1 MKAVFEK
8 YHCMGNDYLVYDPNK
23 NEMELGPEQVKAVCD
38 RNFGIGSDGILVG
51 PVLGGEKMY
60 VRILNPDGSEAEKSG
75 NGMGIFARYLKDAGY
90 VQKTKV
96 SWDTLGGEVTV
107 YYLNEEGT
115 RVKISMGKPTFWSDE
130 IPVTGIEAAKIQG
143 YRIKNVGAGE
153 HGREIYEVR
162 DEKERA
168 VLIGKVTDFTR
179 DLFGR
184 PIEGKSMN
192 LSAHRSIALQMGRLA
207 WLAAVIPLSMMLLV
221 FEYQEAGGAAGE
233 ELAAGTAGGG
243 DHCCLDGSRIL
254 SDRQAEHP
262 KRIFAAGTDFG
273 YWLLHRYS
281 QRIPCRRRLGESEY
295 VPGNPLMLQGWGTR
309 IRNVDYLCM
318 VGNSVDPDNC
328 GN

>member
-51 PVLGGEKMY
+51 PMLGGEKMY

-130 IPVTGIEAAKIQG
+130 IPVTGERREMVNQTMVFGKIPYITTCLSIG
-143 YRIKNVGAGE
+143 NPHCVIWMNEISKELVCRIGE
-153 HGREIYEVR
+153 HSERDSSFPEKVNTQLLNVLDRTNIQIEIYER
-162 DEKERA
+162 GA
-168 VLIGKVTDFTR
+168 GYT
-179 DLFGR
+179 
-184 PIEGKSMN
+184 
-192 LSAHRSIALQMGRLA
+192 LA
-207 WLAAVIPLSMMLLV
+207 SGSCACAAN
-221 FEYQEAGGAAGE
+221 
-233 ELAAGTAGGG
+233 
-243 DHCCLDGSRIL
+243 
-254 SDRQAEHP
+254 
-262 KRIFAAGTDFG
+262 
-273 YWLLHRYS
+273 
-281 QRIPCRRRLGESEY
+281 RLGLADRNMYVHMPGGTLEVEIKEDGIVYMTGEVGYIGRMTLGSEM
-295 VPGNPLMLQGWGTR
+295 VERLRQSKETNP
-309 IRNVDYLCM
+309 
-318 VGNSVDPDNC
+318 SK
-328 GN
+328 

>member
-130 IPVTGIEAAKIQG
+130 IPVTGERREMVNQTMVCGKIPYITTCLSIG
-143 YRIKNVGAGE
+143 NPHCVIWMNEISKELVCRIGE
-153 HGREIYEVR
+153 HSERDSSFPEKVNTQLLNVLDRTNIQIEIYER
-162 DEKERA
+162 GA
-168 VLIGKVTDFTR
+168 GYT
-179 DLFGR
+179 
-184 PIEGKSMN
+184 
-192 LSAHRSIALQMGRLA
+192 LA
-207 WLAAVIPLSMMLLV
+207 SGSCACAA
-221 FEYQEAGGAAGE
+221 ACAAN
-233 ELAAGTAGGG
+233 
-243 DHCCLDGSRIL
+243 
-254 SDRQAEHP
+254 
-262 KRIFAAGTDFG
+262 
-273 YWLLHRYS
+273 
-281 QRIPCRRRLGESEY
+281 RLGLADRNMYVHMPGGTLEVEIKEDGIVYMTGEVGYIGRMTLGSEM
-295 VPGNPLMLQGWGTR
+295 VERLRQSKETNP
-309 IRNVDYLCM
+309 
-318 VGNSVDPDNC
+318 SK
-328 GN
+328 

>member
-130 IPVTGIEAAKIQG
+130 IPVTGERREMVNQTMVFGKIPYITTCLSIG
-143 YRIKNVGAGE
+143 NPHCVIWMNEISKELVCRIGE
-153 HGREIYEVR
+153 HSERDSSFPEKVNTQLLNVLDRTNIQIEIYERGAGYTLASGSCACAAACAGQPSWDWRIGNMYVHMPGGTL
-162 DEKERA
+162 EVEIKEDGI
-168 VLIGKVTDFTR
+168 VYMTGEVGYIGRMTLGSEMV
-179 DLFGR
+179 
-184 PIEGKSMN
+184 E
-192 LSAHRSIALQMGRLA
+192 RL
-207 WLAAVIPLSMMLLV
+207 
-221 FEYQEAGGAAGE
+221 
-233 ELAAGTAGGG
+233 
-243 DHCCLDGSRIL
+243 
-254 SDRQAEHP
+254 RQSKE
-262 KRIFAAGTDFG
+262 T
-273 YWLLHRYS
+273 
-281 QRIPCRRRLGESEY
+281 
-295 VPGNPLMLQGWGTR
+295 NP
-309 IRNVDYLCM
+309 
-318 VGNSVDPDNC
+318 SK
-328 GN
+328 